1 MSLLGREHLLTLLS
15 LGVVA
20 AVLCAVAR
28 RSIRDG
34 TGRAAGVLCRLLA
47 ALLVANEALEQVIAL
62 VRGRWSWTELLPL
75 HLCDIGIAVT
85 ALALIFAGRALSAG
99 QAASLSL
106 SCGENEDRAPR
117 FRGRRLF
124 ELAYYW
130 GLAGTIQALLTP
142 AIEERFPDPA
152 CLRFFVMHGGVVISV
167 LVMVFGLGLRP
178 RRGSVLR
185 VWGVT
190 ALLALPVGLVNWLL
204 GANYMYLC
212 GPPPR
217 ASLYDHLGPWPWSL
231 AVMGAVALLLFWIC
245 YLPVRLSRF
254 FR

>member
-1 MSLLGREHLLTLLS
+1 MSLFGPEHLLTLLS

-20 AVLCAVAR
+20 AVLCAVVR

-34 TGRAAGVLCRLLA
+34 TGRAARVLCWLLA
-47 ALLVANEALEQVIAL
+47 ASLVANEALEQVIAL
-62 VRGRWSWTELLPL
+62 LRGRWSLTELLPL
-75 HLCDIGIAVT
+75 HLCDIGMAVT

-106 SCGENEDRAPR
+106 RCSEYEHRAPR
-117 FRGRRLF
+117 FRGRQLF

-152 CLRFFVMHGGVVISV
+152 CLRFFVTHGGVVIAV

-178 RRGSVLR
+178 RRGSVWR

-190 ALLALPVGLVNWLL
+190 AVLAMPVGLVNWLL

-217 ASLYDHLGPWPWSL
+217 ASLYDYLGPWPWSL
-231 AVMGAVALLLFWIC
+231 AVMGAAALLLFWIC